1 MKHLYLKFVLRYDST
16 GELSWHSV
24 VVVVAAALSGAV
36 VVVSGVVAV
45 ALAVCGSAT
54 GCK

>member
-1 MKHLYLKFVLRYDST
+1 MRKILIHFVLRYHSQETDP
-16 GELSWHSV
+16 WHT
-24 VVVVAAALSGAV
+24 VVAVLGALSGAV
-36 VVVSGVVAV
+36 VVASGVVAV